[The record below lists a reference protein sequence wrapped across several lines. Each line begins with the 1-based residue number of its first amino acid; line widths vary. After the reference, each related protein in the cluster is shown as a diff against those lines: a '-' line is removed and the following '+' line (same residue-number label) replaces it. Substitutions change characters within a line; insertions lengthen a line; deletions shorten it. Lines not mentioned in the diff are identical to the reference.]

1 MALPAPRGKILSPAE
16 KAAVAP
22 AADLAELRE
31 RVRHFVTQRDWD
43 QFHSPKNLAM
53 ALTVEV
59 SELLEVFQWLTEDE
73 SRNLGAEGKAAAA
86 DEVADVLIYLLQI
99 SHQLGIDPVAAASAK
114 LEKNAHKYP
123 VEKSRGNNKKYTEL

>member
-1 MALPAPRGKILSPAE
+1 MALPAPRGKILSAGE
-16 KAAVAP
+16 KAADAP

-31 RVRHFVTQRDWD
+31 RVRHFVSQRDWD

-53 ALTVEV
+53 ALAVEA
-59 SELLEVFQWLTEDE
+59 SELLEVFQWLTEEE

-99 SHQLGIDPVAAASAK
+99 SRQLGIDPVAAASAK
-114 LEKNAHKYP
+114 LEKNARKYP
-123 VEKSRGNNKKYTEL
+123 VAKSRGNNKKYTEL